1 MLAAVTAAVA
11 VLAFDRWGPS
21 PAGDRDGREFVEDY
35 LRRAVGEDYIETGNP
50 REIAHFLARELGVP
64 LDPLRVEGLEIARAE
79 ICLLDGLR
87 GAMVLYRD
95 SADRVISHYMV
106 PRSDGRVR
114 QPARSAGEGNAAP
127 TVITWSDGEV
137 EQALVGEVDPAELMG
152 LAGLADPPARER

>member
-1 MLAAVTAAVA
+1 
-11 VLAFDRWGPS
+11 
-21 PAGDRDGREFVEDY
+21 
-35 LRRAVGEDYIETGNP
+35 
-50 REIAHFLARELGVP
+50 
-64 LDPLRVEGLEIARAE
+64 
-79 ICLLDGLR
+79 
-87 GAMVLYRD
+87 MVLYRD